1 MSKIC
6 YIFVVILII
15 YLFTRYII
23 TGLSPFFNKLI
34 IIPIYI
40 CIVVSILVYCLI
52 TKNKFSKEEQYKI
65 YDELDNKIEKTFN
78 KYGLYI
84 TENYIICM
92 GSKINIFRLFIV
104 PIKKIDAIDTHGDS
118 RFYYR
123 KKGKEPKNNFLSFI
137 TSSIKDDL
145 AFGDNNRSVFNIIC
159 DKKVYYI
166 TTASTLNK
174 KKMKQIDE
182 MADYICDR
190 YKDIDYI

>member
-1 MSKIC
+1 MSKIS
-6 YIFVVILII
+6 YIFVAILII

-40 CIVVSILVYCLI
+40 CIVVSILVILVYCLI

-92 GSKINIFRLFIV
+92 GSKINIFKLFVV
-104 PIKKIDAIDTHGDS
+104 PIKK
-118 RFYYR
+118 
-123 KKGKEPKNNFLSFI
+123 
-137 TSSIKDDL
+137 
-145 AFGDNNRSVFNIIC
+145 NRC
-159 DKKVYYI
+159 Y
-166 TTASTLNK
+166 
-174 KKMKQIDE
+174 
-182 MADYICDR
+182 
-190 YKDIDYI
+190 